1 VGSDHGGAPKVKARN
16 RTIRNGTPPAE
27 LVAGKASQLYP
38 GDTNYLEHD
47 SLPVLFNL
55 QWGCFLKGTVSH
67 I

>member
-1 VGSDHGGAPKVKARN
+1 MGSDHGGAPKVKARN

-27 LVAGKASQLYP
+27 PVAGKASQLYP
-38 GDTNYLEHD
+38 GDANYLEHD
-47 SLPVLFNL
+47 SLPVLLNL